1 MLFDLR
7 GRGRRRTIQVIY
19 LFLAVLIGGGLIFF
33 GIGGGSGSGGL
44 LNAVNGNGTSASN
57 AFNKRL
63 HADERL
69 ANAQPQNPDA
79 WAQVATDRYE
89 LALSNFSQTTGAF
102 TGKASGDLRAAQQ
115 AWNHYLTLKPAHPD
129 PALASKMSL
138 ALVGINDIAGA
149 TTAWEI
155 FVASQPPSAGLYAK
169 LAEYAYAAKQ
179 TRKGDL
185 AAQKAVSLAPK
196 AQQATLKSELD
207 TIKKNPTGSSTPST
221 TGGSS
226 GSGTMLP
233 SG

>member
-44 LNAVNGNGTSASN
+44 LNAVNSNGTSASS
-57 AFNKRL
+57 AFNKRVR
-63 HADERL
+63 ADERS

-79 WAQVATDRYE
+79 WAQLATDRYE
-89 LALSNFSQTTGAF
+89 LALTNYNQGTGSFS
-102 TGKASGDLRAAQQ
+102 GKAAGDLRGAQQ

-149 TTAWEI
+149 TTALEI
-155 FVASQPPSAGLYAK
+155 FVASQPPSFGLYAK
-169 LAEYAYAAKQ
+169 LAEYAYAAKE

-207 TIKKNPTGSSTPST
+207 AIKKNPTGTST
-221 TGGSS
+221 TSTSS
-226 GSGTMLP
+226 GSGTVLP